1 MKTQALLSILFVVAA
16 TGCAGGNDSDAT
28 GVAGAG
34 DSQTVQSSADIY
46 SDEATAQERDLIEEQ
61 MSLIKGFA
69 AEFGVDTDLNRIP
82 IFVSSDASIPATTP
96 SFCIMNGNV
105 GTKIVLNKNF
115 FKDRVYDK
123 DTGLASPLFNLLVH
137 EIGHCYMGRSH
148 EEALLKKK
156 GYLVEFDVVN
166 RKGRDVARY
175 YSVQAT
181 MMHNTYFAMP
191 KTLEKYYVGE
201 IFGKWRARS
210 LEQLQSQY
218 DLRLV
223 RTNEPEAN

>member
-1 MKTQALLSILFVVAA
+1 MKTKALLSILFVVAA
-16 TGCAGGNDSDAT
+16 VGCGGGNNDAT
-28 GVAGAG
+28 GVLGAG
-34 DSQTVQSSADIY
+34 DSQTVNSSADVY
-46 SDEATAQERDLIEEQ
+46 SDEASAQERELIEEQ
-61 MSLIKGFA
+61 MSLIKGYA
-69 AEFGVDTDLNRIP
+69 AEFGVTTDLNRIP
-82 IFVSSDASIPATTP
+82 VFVSSHATIPATTP

-115 FKDRVYDK
+115 FRDRVYDR

-148 EEALLKKK
+148 EEALLKKR
-156 GYLVEFDVVN
+156 GHMVEFDIVS
-166 RKGRDVARY
+166 RKGREVARY
-175 YSVQAT
+175 YSVQST

-191 KTLEKYYVGE
+191 KALEKYYVGE
-201 IFGKWRARS
+201 IFGKWRAGS

-223 RTNEPEAN
+223 QTNDIEAN